1 MEPLYVY
8 ETTVEMST
16 LIFQQAKA
24 LDDIEDFEG
33 ALYLYQNALTVQES
47 TLGMYHEDTLKTYWS
62 LGWSC
67 YQLYTR
73 NQKAYKEKLR
83 KLKLSA
89 TNDDDTETYD
99 MLRTRMNQKNSDAH
113 QKQAVLSYF
122 QRAWKISRHLYGDDH
137 CTTRFVLDDVKD
149 VLSSELGMSVST
161 INKYCQKMKK
171 VFEMEEKGDKYYSFG
186 DINRALDL
194 YEKGLALV
202 NLQILKCTLL
212 VLKD

>member
-99 MLRTRMNQKNSDAH
+99 MLRTRMNQKTVMHTKS
-113 QKQAVLSYF
+113 KPSF
-122 QRAWKISRHLYGDDH
+122 RI
-137 CTTRFVLDDVKD
+137 
-149 VLSSELGMSVST
+149 SSEHGRYQDISTGMT
-161 INKYCQKMKK
+161 I
-171 VFEMEEKGDKYYSFG
+171 
-186 DINRALDL
+186 ALQDL
-194 YEKGLALV
+194 YWM
-202 NLQILKCTLL
+202 T
-212 VLKD
+212 